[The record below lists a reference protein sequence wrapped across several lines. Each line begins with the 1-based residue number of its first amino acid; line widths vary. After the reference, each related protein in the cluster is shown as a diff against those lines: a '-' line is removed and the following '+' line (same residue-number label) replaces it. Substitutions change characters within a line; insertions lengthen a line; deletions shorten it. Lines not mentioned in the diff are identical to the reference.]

1 MLGLNH
7 RQGLALWAYHI
18 CHRNIWMWI
27 LTRFSSNV
35 YFIMLLLFTLCPVF
49 WNKKKSA
56 PIVTI
61 LSAVE
66 IRWSPGRYSGTAEC
80 KVNVYVSAALLL
92 AHNVSSKS
100 RKVVWDIS
108 RGIQCR
114 HVCTVWRCSE
124 WNVHTLWLFDYYV
137 HNQRMK
143 KSLSNFKCTLNVA
156 HKKRAES
163 VPSLTYMSDIQC
175 VMNV

>member
-124 WNVHTLWLFDYYV
+124 WNVHTFWLFDYYV